1 MAALSAVESGDRD
14 GAIGRN
20 GELSRY
26 QMMPAAARHEWRAW
40 TPAHAGKALPAGWAR
55 DPALARRLAA
65 GIWEDRAATFRVV
78 YRRSPNLRELYL
90 CWHRPGRVLA
100 PKRREL
106 ARAERF
112 ANVVGRLTAEGFDR
126 LSPNGAQGEK

>member
-1 MAALSAVESGDRD
+1 MLAL
-14 GAIGRN
+14 
-20 GELSRY
+20 
-26 QMMPAAARHEWRAW
+26 ARRWLRPQRAPWRLV
-40 TPAHAGKALPAGWAR
+40 PVLPPGGPERQVARPPPVRAR

-65 GIWEDRAATFRVV
+65 GIWEDRAATFRVA

-112 ANVVGRLTAEGFDR
+112 AKCLIDLNAIAPLED
-126 LSPNGAQGEK
+126 PNLHPWLIGVLFTLCRRFQQ